1 MWGWLSR
8 LTTLS
13 CKNNTIKW
21 LTGAQKRTELGIKA
35 AEIRC
40 NQQRDTAE
48 TIIETITQFGKG
60 WTISEADFWLPI
72 RSRSQSQ
79 LFKCGSALA
88 RAPPLSRS
96 IILNYR
102 KKVVLTGVPIGAARD
117 PDTRQYRHNNQRL
130 CFREAWHHSDA
141 DRQFSVSKTAASEHC
156 RWPRICSVFDRKGRA
171 SAQGFCTI

>member
-1 MWGWLSR
+1 MEFRRVLFRS
-8 LTTLS
+8 
-13 CKNNTIKW
+13 
-21 LTGAQKRTELGIKA
+21 
-35 AEIRC
+35 
-40 NQQRDTAE
+40 
-48 TIIETITQFGKG
+48 
-60 WTISEADFWLPI
+60 I

-79 LFKCGSALA
+79 LFKCGSVLE

-156 RWPRICSVFDRKGRA
+156 RWPRIRSEEHTSELQSLMR
-171 SAQGFCTI
+171 